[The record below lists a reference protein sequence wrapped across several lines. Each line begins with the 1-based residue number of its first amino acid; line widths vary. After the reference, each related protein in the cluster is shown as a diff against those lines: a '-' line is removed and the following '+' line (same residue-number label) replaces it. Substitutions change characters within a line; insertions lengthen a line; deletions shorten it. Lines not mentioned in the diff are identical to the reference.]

1 MLPIERNTTKTT
13 KHSRQCKKHACK
25 KTEKQEPH
33 PNQIHFQSFIPGL
46 LSLSRILLCKI
57 HNLQSDSKETGQ
69 SSSGLPTAAKEL
81 NAVSV

>member
-25 KTEKQEPH
+25 KKKKQEPH

-81 NAVSV
+81 NAVTI

>member
-25 KTEKQEPH
+25 KKEKQEPH

-69 SSSGLPTAAKEL
+69 SSSGLTAAKEL

>member
-25 KTEKQEPH
+25 KKEKARTTPY
-33 PNQIHFQSFIPGL
+33 QIHFQSFIPGL

-81 NAVSV
+81 NAVTV